1 MSYNNE
7 YGRDNVE
14 SNFNNLSIDDD
25 KQRSFQADRSGSNEQ
40 EDEGWSKT
48 KIAGVAAGALAGAA
62 AIGGAAYGIKKY
74 RDGQD
79 DEEQNQDERKE
90 EQNNEEENKEGE
102 WTWSD
107 IWGYLPRLVLR

>member
-7 YGRDNVE
+7 YGNNQYGRDNVE
-14 SNFNNLSIDDD
+14 SNFNNLSIDDN
-25 KQRSFQADRSGSNEQ
+25 KQQSFQADRSGSNEQ

-74 RDGQD
+74 RDSKD
-79 DEEQNQDERKE
+79 DEEQNEGERKE
-90 EQNNEEENKEGE
+90 EEENKEGE
-102 WTWSD
+102 YT
-107 IWGYLPRLVLR
+107 G